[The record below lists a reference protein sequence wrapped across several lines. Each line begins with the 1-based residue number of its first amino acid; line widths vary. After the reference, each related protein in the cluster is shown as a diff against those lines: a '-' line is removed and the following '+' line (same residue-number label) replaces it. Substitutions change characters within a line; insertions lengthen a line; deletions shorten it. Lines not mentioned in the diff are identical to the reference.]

1 MTKRRSKHTGRRT
14 VSLLLALV
22 MLIGILP
29 QLILPA
35 RADLGGIYEGTRGEI
50 DYWIFW
56 SEDTW
61 GKFGCNV
68 QCQYCSSCYHEEYDD
83 GDWVEKI

>member
-22 MLIGILP
+22 MLTGIAP
-29 QLILPA
+29 QLTLPA

-50 DYWIFW
+50 DYWICLG
-56 SEDTW
+56 E
-61 GKFGCNV
+61 NV
-68 QCQYCSSCYHEEYDD
+68 
-83 GDWVEKI
+83 